1 MLGLQVSG
9 IVRSSD
15 IAGKLPTKDAV
26 IEWQLVKNP
35 TVLGQVITNA
45 DGEFRIDIQVLI
57 TRMRLDCLAVM
68 RLCRSFSLSISFQI
82 HTSIHF

>member
-1 MLGLQVSG
+1 
-9 IVRSSD
+9 
-15 IAGKLPTKDAV
+15 V

-57 TRMRLDCLAVM
+57 TTMRLDCLAVM
-68 RLCRSFSLSISFQI
+68 
-82 HTSIHF
+82 